1 VARDRPFRNRPG
13 KAIMA
18 PFTPEGLAR
27 MKPRLI
33 VSRQMPAPV
42 ADRIRAEFDC
52 PWPEGR
58 DMDADEMLSQ
68 VRATQADALLLTSHL
83 KFTADVIARLPAHV
97 KIAATCSVGFEHIDV
112 AAAKARGLPVTNT
125 PDVLTDCTADLTL
138 LLILG
143 ACRRAHEY
151 DAIMRSGWRRG
162 YGLGEMLG
170 VQVSG
175 KRLGIVGFGRI
186 GQAVAR
192 RARGFGMRIL
202 YTGRRRAAP
211 EIEQGA
217 TFVPDLREMLPQC
230 DILTLHARGGPAT
243 ADLMN
248 AETFALLPRGAVF
261 VNASRGG
268 LVDEDA
274 LIAALQSG
282 HLFAAGLDVF
292 KNEPAFDLRLAALP
306 NTFLLPHMGSATI
319 ETRTAMG
326 MRALDN
332 IAAVLGGQKPI
343 DPLWT

>member
-1 VARDRPFRNRPG
+1 
-13 KAIMA
+13 
-18 PFTPEGLAR
+18 

-33 VSRQMPAPV
+33 VSRQMPATV
-42 ADRIRAEFDC
+42 AERIRTEFDC

-58 DMDADEMLSQ
+58 DMDAEEMLAQ
-68 VRATQADALLLTSHL
+68 LAAIRADALLFTSHL
-83 KFTADVIARLPAHV
+83 KFGADVIARIPPHV
-97 KIAATCSVGFEHIDV
+97 RIAATCSVGFEHIDV
-112 AAAKARGLPVTNT
+112 AAARTRALPVTNT
-125 PDVLTDCTADLTL
+125 PDVLTDCTADLTM

-151 DAIMRSGWRRG
+151 DAIMRAGWRRG

-186 GQAVAR
+186 GQAVAQ
-192 RARGFGMRIL
+192 RARGFNMRIL
-202 YTGRRRAAP
+202 YTGPRRAPP
-211 EIEQGA
+211 EAEQGA
-217 TFVPDLREMLPQC
+217 TFFADLREMLPQC

-243 ADLMN
+243 AGMMN
-248 AETFALLPRGAVF
+248 AETFALLPKGAVF
-261 VNASRGG
+261 VNASRGL

-274 LIAALQSG
+274 LIGALQSG

-292 KNEPAFDLRLAALP
+292 HNEPAFDLRFAALP
-306 NTFLLPHMGSATI
+306 NTFLIPHMGSATI

-332 IAAVLGGQKPI
+332 IAAVLAGRPPI